1 LSAKKIQKG
10 CSKVVMT
17 ADLRVDHWDNV
28 MAALRA
34 VHLAGPSA
42 LKMVV
47 QKG

>member
-1 LSAKKIQKG
+1 
-10 CSKVVMT
+10 MT

-28 MAALRA
+28 MAFLRA